1 MHLSIGTCEI
11 HVNVRSYVKSINVLN
26 RFFRSLV
33 IKTRNTPSPPE
44 ICKEEEEEKA
54 TPKLLFMSETEFRIL
69 YSS

>member
-44 ICKEEEEEKA
+44 ICKKEEKKA
-54 TPKLLFMSETEFRIL
+54 TPKLLFMSEKTN
-69 YSS
+69 

>member
-1 MHLSIGTCEI
+1 MAAYNGLKIQPKVHRMHLSIGTCEI

-44 ICKEEEEEKA
+44 ICKE
-54 TPKLLFMSETEFRIL
+54 
-69 YSS
+69 